1 MTHMSSVGIRALQ
14 QNASAVVARAEA
26 GEVID
31 ITDRGR
37 PIARLVPIRP
47 GSRIQELADEGRLR
61 PATREVLDV
70 ASPVDLAHGRPSLS
84 EVLAQMRAD
93 ER

>member
-26 GEVID
+26 GEVIE

-37 PIARLVPIRP
+37 PVARLVPIRA
-47 GSRIQELADEGRLR
+47 GSRMQELVESGRIRLATASLKDTPPRLSLPEGSR
-61 PATREVLDV
+61 
-70 ASPVDLAHGRPSLS
+70 SLS
-84 EVLAQMRAD
+84 EILAEMRAD